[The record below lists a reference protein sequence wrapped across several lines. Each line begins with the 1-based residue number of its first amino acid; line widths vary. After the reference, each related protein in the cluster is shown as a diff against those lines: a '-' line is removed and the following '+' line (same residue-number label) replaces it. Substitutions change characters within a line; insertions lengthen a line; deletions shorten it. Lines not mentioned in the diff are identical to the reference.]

1 MGLAKPAF
9 GCCLFFMPAVFAFG
23 QSTPMPEAEL
33 KERAASFTSRPRL
46 ESVADEMTHPPIRSK
61 RELTAYLNTHRTSPL
76 DAFDAPAR
84 ERFIESLTFS
94 DRGLTGYRTA
104 EIQSDLTRAQA
115 HAILSLFGVQSTVDS
130 LDFERDAD
138 SASTPFRPLNG
149 DNHVLADHAKQARMA
164 ARDIESF
171 PLILAKLQDI
181 FSVVLK
187 VVGDGGEE
195 NLSDQDTRD
204 FHELATT
211 LAFYSNDADDVRQMR
226 RTFDEMERR
235 GLATRTQGQAMR
247 DQYVAA
253 RMISEAHEFE
263 IKHSRLNLSPIPSF
277 FDSKVQQTGPV
288 LWRLSDD
295 GALLTKYAFHQGSE
309 ARLVVVASPWCS
321 FSQAAARAIASDEEV
336 SSLMLKHSTW
346 ILPQSRIP
354 DFTDI
359 RAWNQQY
366 PRQSLQIVDRN
377 ADWPTLALNEFPTF
391 YFFRGNKV
399 VSKIVG
405 WPGNVQL
412 EELRKGFSSIGLAVR
427 EPAKEER
434 QTIGRVRFV
443 FTAVE
448 WAGDHAWVYCR
459 RIRLAFLPR

>member
-1 MGLAKPAF
+1 
-9 GCCLFFMPAVFAFG
+9 
-23 QSTPMPEAEL
+23 
-33 KERAASFTSRPRL
+33 
-46 ESVADEMTHPPIRSK
+46 
-61 RELTAYLNTHRTSPL
+61 
-76 DAFDAPAR
+76 
-84 ERFIESLTFS
+84 
-94 DRGLTGYRTA
+94 
-104 EIQSDLTRAQA
+104 
-115 HAILSLFGVQSTVDS
+115 
-130 LDFERDAD
+130 
-138 SASTPFRPLNG
+138 
-149 DNHVLADHAKQARMA
+149 
-164 ARDIESF
+164 
-171 PLILAKLQDI
+171 
-181 FSVVLK
+181 LK

-226 RTFDEMERR
+226 RAFDEMERR

-253 RMISEAHEFE
+253 RMISEAREFA
-263 IKHSRLNLSPIPSF
+263 IKHARLNLSPIPSF
-277 FDSKVQQTGPV
+277 VDSRVQQTGPV

-295 GALLTKYAFHQGSE
+295 GALLTKYAFRPSSE

-321 FSQAAARAIASDEEV
+321 FSQAAARAIANDEEV

-354 DFTDI
+354 NFTDI

-366 PRQSLQIVDRN
+366 PRQALQIVDKN
-377 ADWPTLALNEFPTF
+377 ADWPTLALDEFPTF

-405 WPGNVQL
+405 WPGNAQL
-412 EELRKGFSSIGLAVR
+412 EKLRKGFSSIGLAVR

-434 QTIGRVRFV
+434 
-443 FTAVE
+443 
-448 WAGDHAWVYCR
+448 
-459 RIRLAFLPR
+459 